1 MAHATQDSV
10 DGVTSPGRGG
20 KGARWWS
27 AIAPREYGSWSL
39 AFEPLVFGL
48 IAAPSAAGAS
58 LAVSVVAAFFAR
70 RPLRAICRASDAKE
84 RALAIGPLVALG
96 VVAAV
101 ALGGAVWWGGMAW
114 LGWLLPAAAAGAVFL
129 YFDLQAAGREGVAE
143 VAGAAAFAWVP
154 AAMAAAAGSEWAAAG
169 ALAVAMLGRA
179 VPAVLTVRA
188 CLRAAKTGRR
198 QPGAALVTTG
208 VALIAGLA
216 LVRGGLAPTAA
227 AVLLAL
233 LALRTGALLVWPR
246 PVWRARTLGM
256 IETVLGIGFVVG
268 VGLAWR

>member
-1 MAHATQDSV
+1 MAV
-10 DGVTSPGRGG
+10 
-20 KGARWWS
+20 
-27 AIAPREYGSWSL
+27 
-39 AFEPLVFGL
+39 
-48 IAAPSAAGAS
+48 
-58 LAVSVVAAFFAR
+58 
-70 RPLRAICRASDAKE
+70 
-84 RALAIGPLVALG
+84 GPLVALG
-96 VVAAV
+96 AMAAI
-101 ALGGAVWWGGMAW
+101 AFGAAVWWGGIAW

-154 AAMAAAAGSEWAAAG
+154 AAMAAVAGWEFAAAG

-188 CLRAAKTGRR
+188 CLRAARTGRR

-208 VALIAGLA
+208 VALVAGLA

-227 AVLLAL
+227 GALLVL

-256 IETVLGIGFVVG
+256 IETVLGVGFVLG
-268 VGLAWR
+268 AGLAWR